1 MNLEELREQHKL
13 QQAMM
18 EQQNAYIE
26 LQDKR
31 IAEKDAAIA
40 DLRKLVDELQSL
52 KANLEET
59 LAEFRRQF
67 FGISSEKTAER
78 KKETPKGLA
87 DEPQK
92 TQVKAHS
99 RSARKPK
106 ATRAEQY
113 AALPVREISIPLTQE
128 ERRCARCNAEMK
140 AIGYVQVREE
150 IRITPA
156 KVERIRYMQEVAVC
170 PACRKD
176 GDGTFVK
183 ASVPAALMPHSP
195 ASASAVAYVMFQ
207 RVFLGLPY
215 YRQESAMSQL
225 GLTLPRETLANW
237 CIDCAE
243 QYLVPLYQQMHRLL
257 VQREVICADE
267 TTCQVLHE
275 KGRAAQATSYMWIY
289 LSNSSGLPPIILYDY
304 QPSRKGACARDFR
317 EGFHGLLQCDGYQG
331 YNKVG
336 DVILVCC
343 LAHCRRKFYEAVP
356 AGRQKRA
363 KLLDILS
370 EEAIPEPKLPTEGE
384 LPTWIPAEVGL
395 AYCNRLF
402 YIERGLKDLGPE
414 ERKAKRRELETPV
427 WEGFWNWIGTINA
440 AGGSKLAKAVKYAL
454 NHRETL
460 MNYLLDGRCEI
471 SNNAAERRAK
481 SYAIGRKASLFHASE
496 EGAAASA
503 VIYSIVETAKANH
516 LNVYQY
522 LYMVLVYMPD
532 YQNEPAGIEQLL
544 PWSDFI
550 KKHCSGLIDIETIT
564 PENHEPLPV

>member
-13 QQAMM
+13 QQAML

-78 KKETPKGLA
+78 KKDTPKGLA

-128 ERRCARCNAEMK
+128 ERRCAWCNAEMK

-183 ASVPAALMPHSP
+183 ASVPADLMPHSSEP
-195 ASASAVAYVMFQ
+195 DSAVA
-207 RVFLGLPY
+207 
-215 YRQESAMSQL
+215 
-225 GLTLPRETLANW
+225 
-237 CIDCAE
+237 
-243 QYLVPLYQQMHRLL
+243 
-257 VQREVICADE
+257 
-267 TTCQVLHE
+267 
-275 KGRAAQATSYMWIY
+275 
-289 LSNSSGLPPIILYDY
+289 
-304 QPSRKGACARDFR
+304 
-317 EGFHGLLQCDGYQG
+317 
-331 YNKVG
+331 
-336 DVILVCC
+336 
-343 LAHCRRKFYEAVP
+343 
-356 AGRQKRA
+356 
-363 KLLDILS
+363 
-370 EEAIPEPKLPTEGE
+370 
-384 LPTWIPAEVGL
+384 
-395 AYCNRLF
+395 
-402 YIERGLKDLGPE
+402 
-414 ERKAKRRELETPV
+414 
-427 WEGFWNWIGTINA
+427 
-440 AGGSKLAKAVKYAL
+440 
-454 NHRETL
+454 
-460 MNYLLDGRCEI
+460 
-471 SNNAAERRAK
+471 
-481 SYAIGRKASLFHASE
+481 
-496 EGAAASA
+496 
-503 VIYSIVETAKANH
+503 
-516 LNVYQY
+516 
-522 LYMVLVYMPD
+522 
-532 YQNEPAGIEQLL
+532 
-544 PWSDFI
+544 
-550 KKHCSGLIDIETIT
+550 
-564 PENHEPLPV
+564 